1 MLCTNLNL
9 IFLLDIE
16 KVTPVLSNN
25 VNLLFLTDIEKVTQI
40 QKNNYFSW
48 NYKNFLKEGEICHN
62 VSRFTPPPCL
72 SVRYTCSLGSSV
84 LHIKKNAACL
94 WYFILWIVSMA
105 HTKLGNYDI
114 AWVGRIFKLLCAR
127 DTVVM

>member
-40 QKNNYFSW
+40 QKNNYFS
-48 NYKNFLKEGEICHN
+48 
-62 VSRFTPPPCL
+62 
-72 SVRYTCSLGSSV
+72 
-84 LHIKKNAACL
+84 
-94 WYFILWIVSMA
+94 
-105 HTKLGNYDI
+105 
-114 AWVGRIFKLLCAR
+114 
-127 DTVVM
+127 